1 MSESF
6 DVIIV
11 GGGPGG
17 LCAGMYSARANLKTV
32 LLEKLIPGGEIVNT
46 AWVEDYPG
54 FELIGGPELAKK
66 MEDHARKFGLEI
78 RTEAVLEVYSDGKE
92 KVIKTDQNSYRAK
105 TVIIAS
111 GGTPLKLGIPGEF
124 EYAGKGV
131 SYCALCDGAF
141 FKGEVIAVIGGGDAA
156 VEEGT
161 FLTKFGSKIYLIH
174 RRDAFRAQQI
184 IQDRAFANSK
194 VEVLWDTVAEGIV
207 GNEKKVNGIKL
218 KNLKTGE
225 AKTLPVGA
233 VFIFIGFIP
242 NSYIVK
248 DPIQKDK
255 LGYIITNDRMETTIP
270 GLYAIG
276 DVRSQLCKQVTNA
289 VGDATTA
296 AVAAYK
302 YIEAW
307 KNEPAATSSPSR

>member
-1 MSESF
+1 MNESF

-17 LCAGMYSARANLKTV
+17 LCAGLYSARANLKTV

-54 FELIGGPELAKK
+54 FDLIGGPELAKK

-78 RTEAVLEVYSDGKE
+78 RTENVTEVYSDGNE
-92 KVIKTDQNSYRAK
+92 KVVKTDGNTYRAK
-105 TVIIAS
+105 AVIIAT
-111 GGTPLKLGIPGEF
+111 GGTPLKLGIPGEL

-194 VEVLWDTVAEGIV
+194 VEVLWDTVAEEIV
-207 GNEKKVNGIKL
+207 GDGKKVNAIKL
-218 KNLKTGE
+218 KNPNTGE
-225 AKTLPVGA
+225 TQTLPVGA
-233 VFIFIGFIP
+233 VFIFIGFVP
-242 NSYIVK
+242 NSYIIRDKVN
-248 DPIQKDK
+248 KDK
-255 LGYIITNDRMETTIP
+255 LGYILTNDRMETGVP

-302 YIEAW
+302 YIEAL
-307 KNEPAATSSPSR
+307 KNEPAASRA